1 MMATTDRLAQLIN
14 KLNKSWRKDAKK
26 AIKYLMRLLAEG
38 VKTEAAITK
47 VQQRYPNLST
57 LPELQPVLVEAA
69 AYAYGIVP
77 GVLTTAQV
85 KLMGEQL
92 AGKWDESGMTLSE
105 KLHGVG
111 VKMRGAIVSTLQEQM
126 RRNKTWTEAARAL
139 FDGYGDDGQN
149 VYNGGKDI
157 ISKQD
162 LPKYLQKVREATGND
177 PRALAEQ
184 RQAIDNIN
192 RLAKNGAP
200 NKALQAA
207 YNKLLEAVQ
216 KGNEKAIEK
225 AVEVAVNEKSRYVAE
240 RITRTEM
247 ARAWADG
254 FIAKIKDDADI
265 VAVKFKLSS
274 RHPVFDICD
283 MYAKAD
289 MYGLGAGIYPKDKLP
304 PLPVHPHCLCRYVEV
319 IEGEVAMQQQ
329 RDQVK
334 EAGDKWLNS
343 LPEARRA
350 QVLGRKG
357 LKAWE
362 DGEDWRKYMR
372 GYAGLGEVK
381 GRLHKA
387 QLYKLPD
394 IDNEGTHNKYH
405 SPKDVIREFTTKRIR
420 NSKYDMRVSEHVN
433 LKPKMFADLES
444 QLNQA
449 VRRMS
454 INSLERFPQIIISDD
469 HDLVGALGAYIAKDN
484 KLFINSLIL
493 DKKKHKAYL
502 AAEKEPLSKYR
513 IATLVHELYHWK
525 DAIEYEQKYGKI
537 TNQAEYAKAIS
548 FHHKPSVDKLVSKGY
563 NINEISRYAF
573 VMYRKRKYD
582 EVMTEYRTL
591 MLLAGGIKNADKND
605 S

>member
-1 MMATTDRLAQLIN
+1 MMAKTDRLAQLIN
-14 KLNKSWRKDAKK
+14 KLNESWRRDAKK
-26 AIKYLMRLLAEG
+26 AVKYLMRLLAKG

-47 VQQRYPNLST
+47 IQQRYPNLST
-57 LPELQPVLVEAA
+57 LPELQPALVEAA

-77 GVLTTAQV
+77 SVLTKAQV

-139 FDGYGDDGQN
+139 YDGYGDDSQN

-157 ISKQD
+157 ISRQD
-162 LPKYLQKVREATGND
+162 LPKYLQKVRLATGND
-177 PRALAEQ
+177 LQALAEQ
-184 RQAIDNIN
+184 RQAIDKIN
-192 RLAKNGAP
+192 RLGRNGAP

-207 YNKLLEAVQ
+207 YNELMEAVQ
-216 KGNEKAIEK
+216 KGNEKA
-225 AVEVAVNEKSRYVAE
+225 VEVAINEQSRYVAE

-254 FIAKIKDDADI
+254 FIAKMKKDADI

-319 IEGEVAMQQQ
+319 IEGEVDMQQQ
-329 RDQVK
+329 RDQVR

-343 LPEARRA
+343 LSESRRA

-362 DGEDWRKYMR
+362 TGEDWQGYMHGYDGLREVESRLRKI
-372 GYAGLGEVK
+372 
-381 GRLHKA
+381 

-394 IDNEGTHNKYH
+394 IGNEVTNNKYH
-405 SPKDVIREFTTKRIR
+405 SSKDIVREFTTKRIR

-454 INSLERFPQIIISDD
+454 INSLERFPQIIICDD
-469 HDLVGALGAYIAKDN
+469 NDLVGALGAYIAKDN
-484 KLFINSLIL
+484 KLFVNSLIL

-502 AAEKEPLSKYR
+502 ATVKEPLSKYR

-525 DAIEYEQKYGKI
+525 DAIEYERKYGKI
-537 TNQAEYAKAIS
+537 TNQTDYAEAIS
-548 FHHKPSVDKLVSKGY
+548 FQHKASVDKLITKGY
-563 NINEISRYAF
+563 NINEISGYASI
-573 VMYRKRKYD
+573 MYRKRKYD

-591 MLLAGGIKNADKND
+591 RLLAGGIENADKND
-605 S
+605 SQNS

>member
-1 MMATTDRLAQLIN
+1 MATTDRLAQLIN
-14 KLNKSWRKDAKK
+14 KLNKSWRIEAKE
-26 AIKYLMRLLAEG
+26 AVKYLMRLLAKG

-57 LPELQPVLVEAA
+57 LPELQSALVEAA

-77 GVLTTAQV
+77 SALTTAQV
-85 KLMGEQL
+85 ELMGEQL

-139 FDGYGDDGQN
+139 YDGYGDDGQN

-157 ISKQD
+157 ISRQD

-177 PRALAEQ
+177 LQALAEQ

-254 FIAKIKDDADI
+254 FIAKIKDDADV

-319 IEGEVAMQQQ
+319 IEGEVDMKQQ
-329 RDQVK
+329 RDQVR

-362 DGEDWRKYMR
+362 DGKDWQRYMR
-372 GYAGLGEVK
+372 GYAGLREAESRLSDIKLQLHAGKKSDEELMAENLIPPTDEFIESIAKMYCMTYTKGKKGEDRFYSDD
-381 GRLHKA
+381 GRPIYPLNDGFVGEPEKITLKA
-387 QLYKLPD
+387 GEMLVDRYGPVYGGYVSPKNVSFEERALPRTTKIEEYSVFVIKKDIKDVLSGVAAAWFGEPGGGIQYKLPLGTKQLLK
-394 IDNEGTHNKYH
+394 EG
-405 SPKDVIREFTTKRIR
+405 
-420 NSKYDMRVSEHVN
+420 
-433 LKPKMFADLES
+433 
-444 QLNQA
+444 
-449 VRRMS
+449 
-454 INSLERFPQIIISDD
+454 
-469 HDLVGALGAYIAKDN
+469 
-484 KLFINSLIL
+484 
-493 DKKKHKAYL
+493 YL
-502 AAEKEPLSKYR
+502 
-513 IATLVHELYHWK
+513 
-525 DAIEYEQKYGKI
+525 
-537 TNQAEYAKAIS
+537 
-548 FHHKPSVDKLVSKGY
+548 
-563 NINEISRYAF
+563 
-573 VMYRKRKYD
+573 
-582 EVMTEYRTL
+582 EVM
-591 MLLAGGIKNADKND
+591 KQ
-605 S
+605 

>member
-26 AIKYLMRLLAEG
+26 AVKYLMRLLAEG

-57 LPELQPVLVEAA
+57 LPELQPALVEAA

-77 GVLTTAQV
+77 SVLTTAQV

-92 AGKWDESGMTLSE
+92 ASKWDESGMTLSE

-111 VKMRGAIVSTLQEQM
+111 VKMRDAIVSTLQEQM

-139 FDGYGDDGQN
+139 YDGYGDDGQN
-149 VYNGGKDI
+149 VYNDGKDI
-157 ISKQD
+157 ISRQE
-162 LPKYLQKVREATGND
+162 LPKYLQKVRVATGND
-177 PRALAEQ
+177 LQALAEQ

-192 RLAKNGAP
+192 RLAKNGSP

-216 KGNEKAIEK
+216 KGNEKAIVK

-254 FIAKIKDDADI
+254 FIAKMKTDADI

-319 IEGEVAMQQQ
+319 IEGEVDMKQQ
-329 RDQVK
+329 RDQVR

-343 LPEARRA
+343 LPESCRA

-372 GYAGLGEVK
+372 GYAGLREAES
-381 GRLHKA
+381 RL
-387 QLYKLPD
+387 QLYKPVELSEKTITD
-394 IDNEGTHNKYH
+394 EYQ
-405 SPKDVIREFTTKRIR
+405 SPKGSIKKFQTRKVK
-420 NSKYDMRVSEHVN
+420 NAAYDIHVSENVN
-433 LKPKMFADLES
+433 LKPKMLAEVNRQINKCIDLLGVRNKEALPKIVIAS
-444 QLNQA
+444 NDDLNDA
-449 VRRMS
+449 LGSYVACENKLY
-454 INSLERFPQIIISDD
+454 INSETLHR
-469 HDLVGALGAYIAKDN
+469 
-484 KLFINSLIL
+484 
-493 DKKKHKAYL
+493 KAY
-502 AAEKEPLSKYR
+502 EKYL
-513 IATLVHELYHWK
+513 ATLKNPASRNPLMTMLHEMIHWQ
-525 DAIEYEQKYGKI
+525 DARKYVAKFGEITQQDEYMAHIIEKHRI
-537 TNQAEYAKAIS
+537 
-548 FHHKPSVDKLVSKGY
+548 FVDKLVQKRY
-563 NINEISRYAF
+563 NFAEISDYASR
-573 VMYRKRKYD
+573 MYIGGRYD
-582 EVMTEYRTL
+582 EVMTEYRVKK
-591 MLLAGGIKNADKND
+591 LLG
-605 S
+605 

>member
-1 MMATTDRLAQLIN
+1 MTTTDRLAQLIN
-14 KLNKSWRKDAKK
+14 KLNKSWRRDAKK
-26 AIKYLMRLLAEG
+26 AVAYLQRLIASGMKFE
-38 VKTEAAITK
+38 EALDN
-47 VQQRYPNLST
+47 VQRHYGKLFT
-57 LPELQPVLVEAA
+57 LPELKPALVEAA

-77 GVLTTAQV
+77 TMLTKAQV
-85 KLMGEQL
+85 ESMGEEL
-92 AGKWDESGMTLSE
+92 ADKWDESGMTLSE

-139 FDGYGDDGQN
+139 YDGYGDDGQN

-157 ISKQD
+157 ISRQD
-162 LPKYLQKVREATGND
+162 LPKYLQKVRVATGND
-177 PRALAEQ
+177 LQALAEQ

-254 FIAKIKDDADI
+254 FIAKMQKDADI

-319 IEGEVAMQQQ
+319 IEGEVDMQQQ
-329 RDQVK
+329 RDQVR

-343 LPEARRA
+343 LPESRRA

-362 DGEDWRKYMR
+362 DGEDWQGYMR
-372 GYAGLGEVK
+372 GYAGLREAES
-381 GRLHKA
+381 RL
-387 QLYKLPD
+387 QLYKPVELSEKTITD
-394 IDNEGTHNKYH
+394 EYQ
-405 SPKDVIREFTTKRIR
+405 SPKGSIKKFQTRKVK
-420 NSKYDMRVSEHVN
+420 NAAYDIHVSENVN
-433 LKPKMFADLES
+433 LKPKMLAEVNRQINKCIDLLGVRNKEALPKIVIAS
-444 QLNQA
+444 NDDLNDA
-449 VRRMS
+449 LGSYVACENKLY
-454 INSLERFPQIIISDD
+454 INSETLHR
-469 HDLVGALGAYIAKDN
+469 
-484 KLFINSLIL
+484 
-493 DKKKHKAYL
+493 KAY
-502 AAEKEPLSKYR
+502 EKYL
-513 IATLVHELYHWK
+513 ATLKNPASRNPLMTMLHEMIHWQ
-525 DAIEYEQKYGKI
+525 DARKYVAKFGEITQQDEYMAHIIEKHRI
-537 TNQAEYAKAIS
+537 
-548 FHHKPSVDKLVSKGY
+548 FVDKLVQKRY
-563 NINEISRYAF
+563 NFAEISDYASR
-573 VMYRKRKYD
+573 MYIGGRYD
-582 EVMTEYRTL
+582 EVMTEYRVKK
-591 MLLAGGIKNADKND
+591 LLG
-605 S
+605 

>member
-14 KLNKSWRKDAKK
+14 KLNKSWRRDAKK
-26 AIKYLMRLLAEG
+26 AVKYLMRLLAEG

-57 LPELQPVLVEAA
+57 LPELQPALVEAA

-77 GVLTTAQV
+77 SVLTTAQV

-139 FDGYGDDGQN
+139 FDGYGEDGQN

-157 ISKQD
+157 ISRQE

-177 PRALAEQ
+177 PQAMAEQ

-254 FIAKIKDDADI
+254 FIAKIKDDADV

-319 IEGEVAMQQQ
+319 IEGEVDMQQQ
-329 RDQVK
+329 RDQVR

-343 LPEARRA
+343 LPESRRA

-362 DGEDWRKYMR
+362 DGKDWRKYMR
-372 GYAGLGEVK
+372 GYAGLREAESRLSDIKLQLHAEKKSDEELMAENLIPPTDEFIESIAKMYGMTYTKGKKGEDRFYSDDGRPIYPLNDGFVGEPEKITLKAGEMLVDRYGPVYGGYVSPKNVSFEERALPRTTKIEEYSVFVIKKDIKDVLSGVAAAWFGEPGK
-381 GRLHKA
+381 GT
-387 QLYKLPD
+387 QYKLPLGTRQLLK
-394 IDNEGTHNKYH
+394 EG
-405 SPKDVIREFTTKRIR
+405 
-420 NSKYDMRVSEHVN
+420 
-433 LKPKMFADLES
+433 
-444 QLNQA
+444 
-449 VRRMS
+449 
-454 INSLERFPQIIISDD
+454 
-469 HDLVGALGAYIAKDN
+469 
-484 KLFINSLIL
+484 
-493 DKKKHKAYL
+493 YL
-502 AAEKEPLSKYR
+502 
-513 IATLVHELYHWK
+513 
-525 DAIEYEQKYGKI
+525 
-537 TNQAEYAKAIS
+537 
-548 FHHKPSVDKLVSKGY
+548 
-563 NINEISRYAF
+563 
-573 VMYRKRKYD
+573 
-582 EVMTEYRTL
+582 EVM
-591 MLLAGGIKNADKND
+591 KQ
-605 S
+605 

>member
-1 MMATTDRLAQLIN
+1 MMTTTDRLAQLIK

-26 AIKYLMRLLAEG
+26 AVAYLQRLIASGMKFE
-38 VKTEAAITK
+38 EALDN
-47 VQQRYPNLST
+47 VQRHYGKLFT
-57 LPELQPVLVEAA
+57 LPELRPALVEAA

-77 GVLTTAQV
+77 TMLTKAQV
-85 KLMGEQL
+85 ESMGEEL
-92 AGKWDESGMTLSE
+92 ADKWDESGMTLSE

-139 FDGYGDDGQN
+139 YDGYGDDGQN

-157 ISKQD
+157 ISRQE

-177 PRALAEQ
+177 LQALAEQ
-184 RQAIDNIN
+184 RQAIDKIN

-207 YNKLLEAVQ
+207 YNELLEAVQ

-254 FIAKIKDDADI
+254 FIAKMKTDADI

-319 IEGEVAMQQQ
+319 IEGEVDMQQQ
-329 RDQVK
+329 RDQVR

-343 LPEARRA
+343 LPESRRA

-372 GYAGLGEVK
+372 GYAGLRETESRVFELILQFHADEKLQANKDNGIIKEKLRLGEISKTINANKQNRHIK
-381 GRLHKA
+381 GSRDYIDGRSYLDGDLAEAQRLVDELSTTGEAVFDRNGNWKNKERVVSDNFIGTHV
-387 QLYKLPD
+387 
-394 IDNEGTHNKYH
+394 DNENGKETRTKAA
-405 SPKDVIREFTTKRIR
+405 VIVY
-420 NSKYDMRVSEHVN
+420 SKTGSHIY
-433 LKPKMFADLES
+433 P
-444 QLNQA
+444 
-449 VRRMS
+449 
-454 INSLERFPQIIISDD
+454 
-469 HDLVGALGAYIAKDN
+469 
-484 KLFINSLIL
+484 
-493 DKKKHKAYL
+493 
-502 AAEKEPLSKYR
+502 
-513 IATLVHELYHWK
+513 
-525 DAIEYEQKYGKI
+525 
-537 TNQAEYAKAIS
+537 
-548 FHHKPSVDKLVSKGY
+548 
-563 NINEISRYAF
+563 
-573 VMYRKRKYD
+573 RKV
-582 EVMTEYRTL
+582 E
-591 MLLAGGIKNADKND
+591 
-605 S
+605 

>member
-1 MMATTDRLAQLIN
+1 MLLVIMAVAMMTTTDRLAQLIN

-26 AIKYLMRLLAEG
+26 AIAYLQRLLSSGMKFE
-38 VKTEAAITK
+38 EALDN
-47 VQQRYPNLST
+47 VQRHYGKLFT
-57 LPELQPVLVEAA
+57 LPGLRPALVEAA
-69 AYAYGIVP
+69 ACAYGIVP
-77 GVLTTAQV
+77 SVLTTAQV

-139 FDGYGDDGQN
+139 YDGYGEDGQN

-157 ISKQD
+157 ISRQE
-162 LPKYLQKVREATGND
+162 LPKYLQKVRMATGND
-177 PRALAEQ
+177 LQALAEQ
-184 RQAIDNIN
+184 RQAIDKIN
-192 RLAKNGAP
+192 RLARNGAP

-207 YNKLLEAVQ
+207 YNELMEAVQ

-254 FIAKIKDDADI
+254 FIAKMQKDADI

-319 IEGEVAMQQQ
+319 IEGEVDMQQQ
-329 RDQVK
+329 RDQVR

-343 LPEARRA
+343 LPESRRA
-350 QVLGRKG
+350 QVLGRDG
-357 LKAWE
+357 LKAWK

-372 GYAGLGEVK
+372 GYAGLREAES
-381 GRLHKA
+381 RL
-387 QLYKLPD
+387 
-394 IDNEGTHNKYH
+394 
-405 SPKDVIREFTTKRIR
+405 S
-420 NSKYDMRVSEHVN
+420 
-433 LKPKMFADLES
+433 DLS
-444 QLNQA
+444 A
-449 VRRMS
+449 GA
-454 INSLERFPQIIISDD
+454 IS
-469 HDLVGALGAYIAKDN
+469 GALN
-484 KLFINSLIL
+484 
-493 DKKKHKAYL
+493 
-502 AAEKEPLSKYR
+502 
-513 IATLVHELYHWK
+513 
-525 DAIEYEQKYGKI
+525 
-537 TNQAEYAKAIS
+537 
-548 FHHKPSVDKLVSKGY
+548 
-563 NINEISRYAF
+563 
-573 VMYRKRKYD
+573 
-582 EVMTEYRTL
+582 
-591 MLLAGGIKNADKND
+591 DKND
-605 S
+605 PDYTRRYEHAEKYYEARRKNGIHAFVNKIHKNTGYPKKRLESIFKHVFINEYDLADGHHRFYPNFEMSQSFQRLLEGKNIQEHDVLMLKHEHLEFAIMKKIGYNYDEAHDLTNTKYNYSLAERYWREKNVDA

>member
-26 AIKYLMRLLAEG
+26 AVKYLMRLLAEG
-38 VKTEAAITK
+38 VKTEAAIAK
-47 VQQRYPNLST
+47 VMQRYPNLST
-57 LPELQPVLVEAA
+57 LPELQPALVEAA

-111 VKMRGAIVSTLQEQM
+111 VKMRDAIVSTLQEQM

-139 FDGYGDDGQN
+139 FDGYGEDGQN
-149 VYNGGKDI
+149 VHNGGKDI
-157 ISKQD
+157 ISRQE

-177 PRALAEQ
+177 LQALAEQ

-207 YNKLLEAVQ
+207 YNELLEAVQ

-254 FIAKIKDDADI
+254 FIAKIKDDADV

-319 IEGEVAMQQQ
+319 IEGEVDMQQQ
-329 RDQVK
+329 HDQVR

-343 LPEARRA
+343 LPESRRV

-357 LKAWE
+357 LQAWE
-362 DGEDWRKYMR
+362 DGEDWQRYMR
-372 GYAGLGEVK
+372 GYVGLREAES
-381 GRLHKA
+381 RL
-387 QLYKLPD
+387 QMYKPVELSEKTLTD
-394 IDNEGTHNKYH
+394 EYQ
-405 SPKDVIREFTTKRIR
+405 SPKGSIKKFQTKKVE
-420 NSKYDMRVSEHVN
+420 NATYDIHVSENVN
-433 LKPKMFADLES
+433 LKPKMLAEANRQINKCIDLLGVRNKEELPKIVIAS
-444 QLNQA
+444 NDDLNDA
-449 VRRMS
+449 LGSYVACENKLY
-454 INSLERFPQIIISDD
+454 INSETLHR
-469 HDLVGALGAYIAKDN
+469 
-484 KLFINSLIL
+484 
-493 DKKKHKAYL
+493 KAY
-502 AAEKEPLSKYR
+502 EKYL
-513 IATLVHELYHWK
+513 ATLKNPASRNPLMTMLHEMIHWQ
-525 DAIEYEQKYGKI
+525 DARKYVAEFGEI
-537 TNQAEYAKAIS
+537 TNQKEYLEYIRIK
-548 FHHKPSVDKLVSKGY
+548 HKRNVDILLRKGY
-563 NINEISRYAF
+563 NISDISDYADSKNLSH
-573 VMYRKRKYD
+573 RYD
-582 EVMTEYRTL
+582 EVITEYRVK
-591 MLLAGGIKNADKND
+591 LLLEGFP
-605 S
+605 

>member
-26 AIKYLMRLLAEG
+26 AVKYLMRLLAEG
-38 VKTEAAITK
+38 VKTEAAIAK

-57 LPELQPVLVEAA
+57 LPELQPALVEAA

-77 GVLTTAQV
+77 SALTTAQI

-139 FDGYGDDGQN
+139 YDGYGDDGQN

-157 ISKQD
+157 ISRQD

-177 PRALAEQ
+177 LQALAEQ

-207 YNKLLEAVQ
+207 YNELLEAVQ

-254 FIAKIKDDADI
+254 FIAKMKTDADI

-274 RHPVFDICD
+274 RHSVFDICD

-319 IEGEVAMQQQ
+319 IEGEVDMQQQ
-329 RDQVK
+329 RDQVR

-343 LPEARRA
+343 LPESRRV

-362 DGEDWRKYMR
+362 DGKDWRKYMR
-372 GYAGLGEVK
+372 GYAGLREAEN
-381 GRLHKA
+381 RLQMYKPVELSEKA
-387 QLYKLPD
+387 KADKYQSPQGTIKEFQTRKVENATYD
-394 IDNEGTHNKYH
+394 IH
-405 SPKDVIREFTTKRIR
+405 
-420 NSKYDMRVSEHVN
+420 VSENVN
-433 LKPKMFADLES
+433 LKPKMLAEVNRQINKCIDLLGVRNKEALPKIVIAS
-444 QLNQA
+444 NDDLNDA
-449 VRRMS
+449 LGSYVACENKLY
-454 INSLERFPQIIISDD
+454 INSETLHR
-469 HDLVGALGAYIAKDN
+469 
-484 KLFINSLIL
+484 
-493 DKKKHKAYL
+493 KAY
-502 AAEKEPLSKYR
+502 EKYL
-513 IATLVHELYHWK
+513 ATLKNPASRNPLMTMLHEMIHWQ
-525 DAIEYEQKYGKI
+525 DARKYVAEFGEI
-537 TNQAEYAKAIS
+537 TNQREYLEYIRTK
-548 FHHKPSVDKLVSKGY
+548 HKRNVDILLRKGY
-563 NINEISRYAF
+563 NINEISDYAD
-573 VMYRKRKYD
+573 VSNMSRHYD
-582 EVMTEYRTL
+582 EVITEYRVK
-591 MLLAGGIKNADKND
+591 LLLEGF

>member
-1 MMATTDRLAQLIN
+1 MMTTTDRLAQLIN

-26 AIKYLMRLLAEG
+26 AVAYLQRLIASGMKFE
-38 VKTEAAITK
+38 EALDN
-47 VQQRYPNLST
+47 VQRHYGKLFT
-57 LPELQPVLVEAA
+57 LPELKPALVEAA

-77 GVLTTAQV
+77 TMLTKAQV
-85 KLMGEQL
+85 ESMGEEL
-92 AGKWDESGMTLSE
+92 ADKWDESGMTLSE

-139 FDGYGDDGQN
+139 YDGYGDDGRN

-157 ISKQD
+157 ISRQD

-177 PRALAEQ
+177 LQALAEQ

-207 YNKLLEAVQ
+207 YNELLEAVQ

-254 FIAKIKDDADI
+254 FIAKMQKDADI

-319 IEGEVAMQQQ
+319 IEGEVDMQQQ
-329 RDQVK
+329 RDQVR

-343 LPEARRA
+343 LPESRRA

-362 DGEDWRKYMR
+362 DGKDWQRYMR
-372 GYAGLGEVK
+372 GYAGLREMKSRLRGVNLQPHAGKKSNEELMAENLVPPTDEFIESIAKKYGMKYTKGKKGEDRFYSDDDVPIYPPNDGFVGEPKIITLKAGEMLVDRYGPVYGGYVSPKNVSFEERALPRTTSKTLYNVFVIKKDIADVQSGLAAAWFGEV
-381 GRLHKA
+381 GGGI
-387 QLYKLPD
+387 QYKLPMNTKQLLEDGYMELVEND
-394 IDNEGTHNKYH
+394 I
-405 SPKDVIREFTTKRIR
+405 
-420 NSKYDMRVSEHVN
+420 
-433 LKPKMFADLES
+433 
-444 QLNQA
+444 
-449 VRRMS
+449 
-454 INSLERFPQIIISDD
+454 
-469 HDLVGALGAYIAKDN
+469 
-484 KLFINSLIL
+484 
-493 DKKKHKAYL
+493 
-502 AAEKEPLSKYR
+502 
-513 IATLVHELYHWK
+513 
-525 DAIEYEQKYGKI
+525 
-537 TNQAEYAKAIS
+537 
-548 FHHKPSVDKLVSKGY
+548 
-563 NINEISRYAF
+563 
-573 VMYRKRKYD
+573 
-582 EVMTEYRTL
+582 
-591 MLLAGGIKNADKND
+591 
-605 S
+605 

>member
-14 KLNKSWRKDAKK
+14 KLNKSWRRDAKK
-26 AIKYLMRLLAEG
+26 AVAYLQRLLASGMKFE
-38 VKTEAAITK
+38 EALDN
-47 VQQRYPNLST
+47 VQRHYGKLFT
-57 LPELQPVLVEAA
+57 LPELRPALVEAA

-77 GVLTTAQV
+77 TMLTKAQV
-85 KLMGEQL
+85 ESMGEEL
-92 AGKWDESGMTLSE
+92 ADKWDESGMTLSE

-139 FDGYGDDGQN
+139 YDGYGDDGQN

-157 ISKQD
+157 ISRQD

-177 PRALAEQ
+177 LQALAEQ

-207 YNKLLEAVQ
+207 YNELLEAVQ

-254 FIAKIKDDADI
+254 FIAKMKKDADI

-319 IEGEVAMQQQ
+319 IEGEVDMKQQ
-329 RDQVK
+329 RDQVRK
-334 EAGDKWLNS
+334 AGDEWLNS
-343 LPEARRA
+343 LPESCRA

-372 GYAGLGEVK
+372 GYAGLRETESRLSGIKNQLHAGKKSNEELMAENLVPPTDEFIESIAKMYGMTYTKGKEGEDRFYSDDDEPIYPLNDGFIGEPKKITLKAGSIVLDRYGGEK
-381 GRLHKA
+381 GTFVATYGTALEMRALPRGSRKNTEYHIYIVTEDLEGVFAGKTA
-387 QLYKLPD
+387 PWFNQKGGGMQFKLPD
-394 IDNEGTHNKYH
+394 KI
-405 SPKDVIREFTTKRIR
+405 
-420 NSKYDMRVSEHVN
+420 VN
-433 LKPKMFADLES
+433 LKSHLQEV
-444 QLNQA
+444 L
-449 VRRMS
+449 
-454 INSLERFPQIIISDD
+454 IND
-469 HDLVGALGAYIAKDN
+469 V
-484 KLFINSLIL
+484 
-493 DKKKHKAYL
+493 
-502 AAEKEPLSKYR
+502 
-513 IATLVHELYHWK
+513 
-525 DAIEYEQKYGKI
+525 
-537 TNQAEYAKAIS
+537 
-548 FHHKPSVDKLVSKGY
+548 
-563 NINEISRYAF
+563 
-573 VMYRKRKYD
+573 
-582 EVMTEYRTL
+582 
-591 MLLAGGIKNADKND
+591 
-605 S
+605 

>member
-1 MMATTDRLAQLIN
+1 MTTTDRLAQLIK

-26 AIKYLMRLLAEG
+26 AVAYLQRLIASGMKFE
-38 VKTEAAITK
+38 EALDN
-47 VQQRYPNLST
+47 VQRHYGKLFT
-57 LPELQPVLVEAA
+57 LPELKPALVEAA

-77 GVLTTAQV
+77 TMLTKAQV
-85 KLMGEQL
+85 ESMGEEL
-92 AGKWDESGMTLSE
+92 ADKWDESGMTLSE

-139 FDGYGDDGQN
+139 YDGYGEDGRN

-157 ISKQD
+157 ISRQE

-177 PRALAEQ
+177 LQALAEQ

-254 FIAKIKDDADI
+254 FIAKMKTDADI

-319 IEGEVAMQQQ
+319 IEGEVDMQQQ
-329 RDQVK
+329 RDQVR

-343 LPEARRA
+343 LPESRRA

-372 GYAGLGEVK
+372 GYAGLRETESRLSGIKLQLHAGKKSDEELMAENLVPPTDEFIESIAKKYGMTYTKGKKGE
-381 GRLHKA
+381 
-387 QLYKLPD
+387 D
-394 IDNEGTHNKYH
+394 
-405 SPKDVIREFTTKRIR
+405 
-420 NSKYDMRVSEHVN
+420 
-433 LKPKMFADLES
+433 
-444 QLNQA
+444 
-449 VRRMS
+449 
-454 INSLERFPQIIISDD
+454 RFYSDD
-469 HDLVGALGAYIAKDN
+469 GKPIYPPNNGAIGKE
-484 KLFINSLIL
+484 
-493 DKKKHKAYL
+493 
-502 AAEKEPLSKYR
+502 EKTVLP
-513 IATLVHELYHWK
+513 
-525 DAIEYEQKYGKI
+525 
-537 TNQAEYAKAIS
+537 
-548 FHHKPSVDKLVSKGY
+548 KGTV
-563 NINEISRYAF
+563 ISRYGGNAGKYASPEGTAMEARALSKQTREQNDLHTF
-573 VMYRKRKYD
+573 VLEKDVECLQSEVAPWFGQEGRGVQYRLQSTIESMLKRGELSEK
-582 EVMTEYRTL
+582 
-591 MLLAGGIKNADKND
+591 
-605 S
+605 

>member
-26 AIKYLMRLLAEG
+26 AVKYLMRLLAEG
-38 VKTEAAITK
+38 VKTEAAIAK

-57 LPELQPVLVEAA
+57 LPELQPALVEAA

-77 GVLTTAQV
+77 STLTTAQI

-139 FDGYGDDGQN
+139 YDGYGDDGQN

-157 ISKQD
+157 ISRQD

-177 PRALAEQ
+177 LQALAEQ

-254 FIAKIKDDADI
+254 FIAKMKTDADI

-319 IEGEVAMQQQ
+319 IEGEVDMQQQ
-329 RDQVK
+329 RDQVR

-343 LPEARRA
+343 LPESRRA

-372 GYAGLGEVK
+372 GYAGLREVK
-381 GRLHKA
+381 GRLSGIKL
-387 QLYKLPD
+387 QLHAGKKSDEELMAENLVPPTD
-394 IDNEGTHNKYH
+394 EFIESIAKKYGM
-405 SPKDVIREFTTKRIR
+405 TYTKG
-420 NSKYDMRVSEHVN
+420 KKGED
-433 LKPKMFADLES
+433 
-444 QLNQA
+444 
-449 VRRMS
+449 
-454 INSLERFPQIIISDD
+454 RFYSDD
-469 HDLVGALGAYIAKDN
+469 GKPIYPPNNGAIGKE
-484 KLFINSLIL
+484 
-493 DKKKHKAYL
+493 
-502 AAEKEPLSKYR
+502 EKTVLP
-513 IATLVHELYHWK
+513 
-525 DAIEYEQKYGKI
+525 
-537 TNQAEYAKAIS
+537 
-548 FHHKPSVDKLVSKGY
+548 KGTV
-563 NINEISRYAF
+563 ISRYGGNAGKYASPEGTAMEARALSKQTREQNDLHTF
-573 VMYRKRKYD
+573 VLEKDVECLQSEVAPWFGQEGRGVQYRLQSTIESMLKRGELSEK
-582 EVMTEYRTL
+582 
-591 MLLAGGIKNADKND
+591 
-605 S
+605 

>member
-14 KLNKSWRKDAKK
+14 KLNKSWRIEAKE
-26 AIKYLMRLLAEG
+26 AVKYLMRLLAKG

-57 LPELQPVLVEAA
+57 LPELQPALVEAA

-77 GVLTTAQV
+77 SALTTAQV

-139 FDGYGDDGQN
+139 YDGYGDDGQN

-157 ISKQD
+157 ISRQD

-177 PRALAEQ
+177 LQALAEQ

-319 IEGEVAMQQQ
+319 IEGEVDMQQQ
-329 RDQVK
+329 RDQVR

-343 LPEARRA
+343 LPESRRA

-372 GYAGLGEVK
+372 GYAGLREAES
-381 GRLHKA
+381 RLQMYKPVELSEKA
-387 QLYKLPD
+387 KADKYQSPQGTIKEFQTRKVENATYD
-394 IDNEGTHNKYH
+394 IH
-405 SPKDVIREFTTKRIR
+405 
-420 NSKYDMRVSEHVN
+420 VSENVN
-433 LKPKMFADLES
+433 LKPKMLAEVNRQINKCIDLLGVRNKEELPKIVIAS
-444 QLNQA
+444 NDDLNDA
-449 VRRMS
+449 LGSYVACENKLY
-454 INSLERFPQIIISDD
+454 INSETLHR
-469 HDLVGALGAYIAKDN
+469 
-484 KLFINSLIL
+484 
-493 DKKKHKAYL
+493 KAYEKYL
-502 AAEKEPLSKYR
+502 AMLKNPASRNPLMTMLHEMIHWQDARKYVAEFGE
-513 IATLVHELYHWK
+513 
-525 DAIEYEQKYGKI
+525 I
-537 TNQAEYAKAIS
+537 TNQKEYLEYIRIK
-548 FHHKPSVDKLVSKGY
+548 HKRNVDILLRKGY
-563 NINEISRYAF
+563 NISDISDYADSKNLS
-573 VMYRKRKYD
+573 RRYD
-582 EVMTEYRTL
+582 EVITEYRVK
-591 MLLAGGIKNADKND
+591 LLLEGFP
-605 S
+605 

>member
-1 MMATTDRLAQLIN
+1 MATTDSLAQLIN

-26 AIKYLMRLLAEG
+26 AVAYLQRLLASGMKFE
-38 VKTEAAITK
+38 EALDN
-47 VQQRYPNLST
+47 VQRHYGKLFT
-57 LPELQPVLVEAA
+57 LPELRPALVEAA

-77 GVLTTAQV
+77 TMLTKAQV
-85 KLMGEQL
+85 ESMGEEL
-92 AGKWDESGMTLSE
+92 ADKWDESGMTLSE

-111 VKMRGAIVSTLQEQM
+111 VKMRDAIVSTLQEQM

-139 FDGYGDDGQN
+139 FDGYGEDSQN

-157 ISKQD
+157 ISKQE

-177 PRALAEQ
+177 PQALAEQ

-254 FIAKIKDDADI
+254 FIAKIKDDDDV

-319 IEGEVAMQQQ
+319 IEGEVDMKQQ
-329 RDQVK
+329 RDQVR

-357 LKAWE
+357 LKEWE
-362 DGEDWRKYMR
+362 DGKDWQRYMR
-372 GYAGLGEVK
+372 GYAELGKNKSRLQSMPNEGIIRATEVMGGHGSLPRDSKPNAIVDHVFDNGVVRARAFYDDK
-381 GRLHKA
+381 GRK
-387 QLYKLPD
+387 YKE
-394 IDNEGTHNKYH
+394 IH
-405 SPKDVIREFTTKRIR
+405 TT
-420 NSKYDMRVSEHVN
+420 NHG
-433 LKPKMFADLES
+433 KPKAHPFGEHGEHGHIYQWNSDGSLKSKIPYELS
-444 QLNQA
+444 DKERKENQ
-449 VRRMS
+449 
-454 INSLERFPQIIISDD
+454 E
-469 HDLVGALGAYIAKDN
+469 
-484 KLFINSLIL
+484 IL
-493 DKKKHKAYL
+493 
-502 AAEKEPLSKYR
+502 
-513 IATLVHELYHWK
+513 
-525 DAIEYEQKYGKI
+525 
-537 TNQAEYAKAIS
+537 
-548 FHHKPSVDKLVSKGY
+548 
-563 NINEISRYAF
+563 
-573 VMYRKRKYD
+573 
-582 EVMTEYRTL
+582 
-591 MLLAGGIKNADKND
+591 
-605 S
+605 

>member
-38 VKTEAAITK
+38 VKTEAAIAK

-57 LPELQPVLVEAA
+57 LPELQPALVEAA

-77 GVLTTAQV
+77 SVLTTAQV

-111 VKMRGAIVSTLQEQM
+111 VKMRDAIVSTLQEQM

-139 FDGYGDDGQN
+139 YDGYGDDGQN

-157 ISKQD
+157 ISRQD

-177 PRALAEQ
+177 SQVLAEQ

-254 FIAKIKDDADI
+254 FIAKMKTDADI

-319 IEGEVAMQQQ
+319 IEGEVDMQQQ
-329 RDQVK
+329 RDQVR

-343 LPEARRA
+343 LPESRRA

-372 GYAGLGEVK
+372 GYAGLRDAESRLRGVDTRNMANG
-381 GRLHKA
+381 GRKSKFI
-387 QLYKLPD
+387 KLT
-394 IDNEGTHNKYH
+394 ETE
-405 SPKDVIREFTTKRIR
+405 KDF
-420 NSKYDMRVSEHVN
+420 
-433 LKPKMFADLES
+433 
-444 QLNQA
+444 
-449 VRRMS
+449 
-454 INSLERFPQIIISDD
+454 II
-469 HDLVGALGAYIAKDN
+469 
-484 KLFINSLIL
+484 
-493 DKKKHKAYL
+493 
-502 AAEKEPLSKYR
+502 KE
-513 IATLVHELYHWK
+513 
-525 DAIEYEQKYGKI
+525 
-537 TNQAEYAKAIS
+537 AKAIGIDAKYIR
-548 FHHKPSVDKLVSKGY
+548 FRDYQATGY
-563 NINEISRYAF
+563 NERHNLIYVSSQVFPASDDSPIARDRMSVRAVLAHEYYGHVKNRNTIIPNKHWIDEFRAS
-573 VMYRKRKYD
+573 YRAAQNCVGLSDEDRADLVRDAYD
-582 EVMTEYRTL
+582 RAKE
-591 MLLAGGIKNADKND
+591 AGVTVKLTKFARRALYGF
-605 S
+605 

>member
-26 AIKYLMRLLAEG
+26 AVAYLQRLIASGMKFE
-38 VKTEAAITK
+38 EALDN
-47 VQQRYPNLST
+47 VQRHYGKLFT
-57 LPELQPVLVEAA
+57 LPELKPALVEAA

-77 GVLTTAQV
+77 TMLTKAQV
-85 KLMGEQL
+85 ESMGEEL
-92 AGKWDESGMTLSE
+92 ADKWDESGMTLSE

-139 FDGYGDDGQN
+139 YDGYGDDGQN

-157 ISKQD
+157 ISRQD

-177 PRALAEQ
+177 PQALAEQ

-319 IEGEVAMQQQ
+319 IEGEVDMQQQ
-329 RDQVK
+329 RDQVR

-343 LPEARRA
+343 LPESRRT

-372 GYAGLGEVK
+372 GYAGLREAESRLSGIKHQLHAGKKSNEELMAENLVPPTDEFIESIAKKYGMTYTKGKKGE
-381 GRLHKA
+381 
-387 QLYKLPD
+387 D
-394 IDNEGTHNKYH
+394 
-405 SPKDVIREFTTKRIR
+405 
-420 NSKYDMRVSEHVN
+420 
-433 LKPKMFADLES
+433 
-444 QLNQA
+444 
-449 VRRMS
+449 
-454 INSLERFPQIIISDD
+454 RFYSDD
-469 HDLVGALGAYIAKDN
+469 GKPIYPPNNGAIGKE
-484 KLFINSLIL
+484 
-493 DKKKHKAYL
+493 
-502 AAEKEPLSKYR
+502 EKTVLP
-513 IATLVHELYHWK
+513 
-525 DAIEYEQKYGKI
+525 
-537 TNQAEYAKAIS
+537 
-548 FHHKPSVDKLVSKGY
+548 KGTV
-563 NINEISRYAF
+563 ISRYGSNRGVF
-573 VMYRKRKYD
+573 VSPAKTSLEERA
-582 EVMTEYRTL
+582 L
-591 MLLAGGIKNADKND
+591 PKNTREKNELHTFVLKND
-605 S
+605 VTCYKSIVAPWFAQKGRGVQLRLVNSLQELLDRGDLDEC

>member
-26 AIKYLMRLLAEG
+26 AVAYLQRLIASGMKFE
-38 VKTEAAITK
+38 EALDN
-47 VQQRYPNLST
+47 VQRHYGKLFT
-57 LPELQPVLVEAA
+57 LPELKPALVEAA

-77 GVLTTAQV
+77 TMLTKAQV
-85 KLMGEQL
+85 ESMGEEL
-92 AGKWDESGMTLSE
+92 ADKWDESGMTLSE

-139 FDGYGDDGQN
+139 YDGYGDDGQN

-177 PRALAEQ
+177 LQALAEQ

-254 FIAKIKDDADI
+254 FIAKMQKDADI

-319 IEGEVAMQQQ
+319 IEGEVDMQQQ
-329 RDQVK
+329 RDQVR

-343 LPEARRA
+343 LPESRRA

-372 GYAGLGEVK
+372 GYAGLREVK
-381 GRLHKA
+381 GRLRGIKI
-387 QLYKLPD
+387 QLHAGKKS
-394 IDNEGTHNKYH
+394 NEELMAENLVPPT
-405 SPKDVIREFTTKRIR
+405 DEFI
-420 NSKYDMRVSEHVN
+420 
-433 LKPKMFADLES
+433 ES
-444 QLNQA
+444 
-449 VRRMS
+449 
-454 INSLERFPQIIISDD
+454 
-469 HDLVGALGAYIAKDN
+469 IAK
-484 KLFINSLIL
+484 KAGVPYTKG
-493 DKKKHKAYL
+493 KKGEDRFYDDDGNPIYPPNNGAVGKE
-502 AAEKEPLSKYR
+502 EKT
-513 IATLVHELYHWK
+513 TL
-525 DAIEYEQKYGKI
+525 
-537 TNQAEYAKAIS
+537 
-548 FHHKPSVDKLVSKGY
+548 PKGM
-563 NINEISRYAF
+563 IISRYGKNYGRYVSPDGTTIEERALAKDARIQNELHRF
-573 VMYRKRKYD
+573 ELAKDVECIKG
-582 EVMTEYRTL
+582 VIAPWFGQ
-591 MLLAGGIKNADKND
+591 AGGGIQCKFSKTIDQLIKEGVLIEI
-605 S
+605 

>member
-1 MMATTDRLAQLIN
+1 MATTDRLAQLIN
-14 KLNKSWRKDAKK
+14 KLNKSWRIEAKK
-26 AIKYLMRLLAEG
+26 AVKYLMRLLAKG

-57 LPELQPVLVEAA
+57 LPELQPALVEAA

-77 GVLTTAQV
+77 SMLTTAQV

-139 FDGYGDDGQN
+139 YDGYGEDGQN

-157 ISKQD
+157 ISRQD
-162 LPKYLQKVREATGND
+162 LPKYLQKVRLATGND
-177 PRALAEQ
+177 LQALAEQ

-254 FIAKIKDDADI
+254 FIAKMKTDADI

-319 IEGEVAMQQQ
+319 IEGEVDMQQQ
-329 RDQVK
+329 RDQVR

-343 LPEARRA
+343 LPESRRA

-357 LKAWE
+357 LKAWNA
-362 DGEDWRKYMR
+362 GEDWQGYMR
-372 GYAGLGEVK
+372 GYAGLREMKSRLSGIQLQLHAGKKSNEELMAENLVPPTDEFIESIAKKYGMTYTKGKKGE
-381 GRLHKA
+381 
-387 QLYKLPD
+387 D
-394 IDNEGTHNKYH
+394 
-405 SPKDVIREFTTKRIR
+405 
-420 NSKYDMRVSEHVN
+420 
-433 LKPKMFADLES
+433 
-444 QLNQA
+444 
-449 VRRMS
+449 
-454 INSLERFPQIIISDD
+454 RFYSDD
-469 HDLVGALGAYIAKDN
+469 GKPIYPPNNGAIGKE
-484 KLFINSLIL
+484 
-493 DKKKHKAYL
+493 
-502 AAEKEPLSKYR
+502 EKTVLP
-513 IATLVHELYHWK
+513 
-525 DAIEYEQKYGKI
+525 
-537 TNQAEYAKAIS
+537 
-548 FHHKPSVDKLVSKGY
+548 KGTV
-563 NINEISRYAF
+563 ISRYGGNAGKYASPEGTPMEARALSKQTREQNDLHTF
-573 VMYRKRKYD
+573 VLEKDVECLQSEVAPWFGQEGRGVQYRLQSTIESMLKRGELSEK
-582 EVMTEYRTL
+582 
-591 MLLAGGIKNADKND
+591 
-605 S
+605 

>member
-26 AIKYLMRLLAEG
+26 AVAYLQRLIASGMKFE
-38 VKTEAAITK
+38 EALDNVQRHYGK
-47 VQQRYPNLST
+47 VFT
-57 LPELQPVLVEAA
+57 LPELKPALVEVA

-77 GVLTTAQV
+77 TMLTKAQV
-85 KLMGEQL
+85 ESMGEEL
-92 AGKWDESGMTLSE
+92 ADKWDESGMTLSE

-139 FDGYGDDGQN
+139 YDGYGDDGQN
-149 VYNGGKDI
+149 VYNGCKDI
-157 ISKQD
+157 ISRQD

-177 PRALAEQ
+177 LQALAEQ

-254 FIAKIKDDADI
+254 FIAKMQKDADI

-319 IEGEVAMQQQ
+319 IEGEVDMQQQ
-329 RDQVK
+329 RDQVR

-343 LPEARRA
+343 LPESRRA

-362 DGEDWRKYMR
+362 DGEDWQGYMR
-372 GYAGLGEVK
+372 GYAGMREAES
-381 GRLHKA
+381 RL
-387 QLYKLPD
+387 QLYKPVELSEKTITD
-394 IDNEGTHNKYH
+394 EYQ
-405 SPKDVIREFTTKRIR
+405 SPKGSIKKFQTRKVK
-420 NSKYDMRVSEHVN
+420 NAAYDIHVSENVN
-433 LKPKMFADLES
+433 LKPKMLAEVNRQINKCIDLLGVRNKEALPKIVIAS
-444 QLNQA
+444 NDDLNDA
-449 VRRMS
+449 LGSYVACENKLY
-454 INSLERFPQIIISDD
+454 INSETLHR
-469 HDLVGALGAYIAKDN
+469 
-484 KLFINSLIL
+484 
-493 DKKKHKAYL
+493 KAY
-502 AAEKEPLSKYR
+502 EKYL
-513 IATLVHELYHWK
+513 ATLKNPASRNPLMTMLHEMIHWQ
-525 DAIEYEQKYGKI
+525 DARKYVAKFGEITQQDEYMAHIIEKHRI
-537 TNQAEYAKAIS
+537 
-548 FHHKPSVDKLVSKGY
+548 FVDKLVQKRY
-563 NINEISRYAF
+563 NFAEISDYASR
-573 VMYRKRKYD
+573 MYIGGRYD
-582 EVMTEYRTL
+582 EVMTEYRVKK
-591 MLLAGGIKNADKND
+591 LLG
-605 S
+605 

>member
-1 MMATTDRLAQLIN
+1 MATTDRLAQLIN

-26 AIKYLMRLLAEG
+26 AVAYLQRLIASGMKFE
-38 VKTEAAITK
+38 EALDN
-47 VQQRYPNLST
+47 VQRHYGKLFT
-57 LPELQPVLVEAA
+57 LPELKPALVEAA

-77 GVLTTAQV
+77 SALTTAQV

-157 ISKQD
+157 ISRQD
-162 LPKYLQKVREATGND
+162 LPKYLQKVRETTGND
-177 PRALAEQ
+177 LQALAEQ

-192 RLAKNGAP
+192 RLAQNGAP

-207 YNKLLEAVQ
+207 YNELLEAVQ

-254 FIAKIKDDADI
+254 FIAKMKTDADI

-319 IEGEVAMQQQ
+319 IEGEVDMQQQ
-329 RDQVK
+329 RDQVQ
-334 EAGDKWLNS
+334 EAGNKWLNS
-343 LPEARRA
+343 LPESRRA

-357 LKAWE
+357 LKEWE
-362 DGEDWRKYMR
+362 DGKDWRKYMR
-372 GYAGLGEVK
+372 GYAGLREAESRLSGIKLQLHAGKKSDEELMAENLLPPTDEFIESIAKMYGMTYTKGKKGEDRFYSDEGKPIYPPNDGAVGTPKTIILKAGSIIVDRYGRDTGQYLSPMGTPYEQRSLPRGSKNCEYHVYQVVK
-381 GRLHKA
+381 DIENVQAAEISAWFG
-387 QLYKLPD
+387 QPGGGIQYKLP
-394 IDNEGTHNKYH
+394 
-405 SPKDVIREFTTKRIR
+405 KRIIELGG
-420 NSKYDMRVSEHVN
+420 Y
-433 LKPKMFADLES
+433 LK
-444 QLNQA
+444 
-449 VRRMS
+449 
-454 INSLERFPQIIISDD
+454 
-469 HDLVGALGAYIAKDN
+469 
-484 KLFINSLIL
+484 
-493 DKKKHKAYL
+493 
-502 AAEKEPLSKYR
+502 
-513 IATLVHELYHWK
+513 
-525 DAIEYEQKYGKI
+525 
-537 TNQAEYAKAIS
+537 
-548 FHHKPSVDKLVSKGY
+548 
-563 NINEISRYAF
+563 
-573 VMYRKRKYD
+573 
-582 EVMTEYRTL
+582 EV
-591 MLLAGGIKNADKND
+591 KQ
-605 S
+605 

>member
-1 MMATTDRLAQLIN
+1 MLLVLMAVAMMATTDRLAQLIN
-14 KLNKSWRKDAKK
+14 KLNKSWRRDAKK
-26 AIKYLMRLLAEG
+26 AVAYLQRLIASGMKFE
-38 VKTEAAITK
+38 EALDN
-47 VQQRYPNLST
+47 VQRHYGKLFT
-57 LPELQPVLVEAA
+57 LPELKPALVEAA

-77 GVLTTAQV
+77 TMLTKAQV
-85 KLMGEQL
+85 ESMGEEL
-92 AGKWDESGMTLSE
+92 ADKWDESGMTLSE

-139 FDGYGDDGQN
+139 YDGYGDDGQN

-157 ISKQD
+157 ISRQE

-177 PRALAEQ
+177 LQALAEQ

-254 FIAKIKDDADI
+254 FIAKMKTDADI

-319 IEGEVAMQQQ
+319 IEGEVDMQQQ
-329 RDQVK
+329 RDQVR

-343 LPEARRA
+343 LPESRRA
-350 QVLGRKG
+350 QVLGRDG
-357 LKAWE
+357 LKAWK

-372 GYAGLGEVK
+372 GYAGMREVK
-381 GRLHKA
+381 GRL
-387 QLYKLPD
+387 
-394 IDNEGTHNKYH
+394 
-405 SPKDVIREFTTKRIR
+405 S
-420 NSKYDMRVSEHVN
+420 
-433 LKPKMFADLES
+433 DLS
-444 QLNQA
+444 A
-449 VRRMS
+449 GA
-454 INSLERFPQIIISDD
+454 IS
-469 HDLVGALGAYIAKDN
+469 GALN
-484 KLFINSLIL
+484 
-493 DKKKHKAYL
+493 
-502 AAEKEPLSKYR
+502 
-513 IATLVHELYHWK
+513 
-525 DAIEYEQKYGKI
+525 
-537 TNQAEYAKAIS
+537 
-548 FHHKPSVDKLVSKGY
+548 
-563 NINEISRYAF
+563 
-573 VMYRKRKYD
+573 
-582 EVMTEYRTL
+582 
-591 MLLAGGIKNADKND
+591 DKND
-605 S
+605 PDYTRRYEHAEKYYEARRKNGIHAFVNKIHKNTGYPKKRLESIFKHVFINEYDLADGHHRFYPNFEMSQSFQRLLEGKNIQEHDVLMLKHEHLEFAIMKKIGYNYDEAHDLTNTKYNYSLAERYWREKNVDA

>member
-26 AIKYLMRLLAEG
+26 AVKYLMRLLAEG
-38 VKTEAAITK
+38 VKTEAAIAK

-57 LPELQPVLVEAA
+57 LPELKPALVEAA

-77 GVLTTAQV
+77 TMLTKAQV
-85 KLMGEQL
+85 ESMGEEL
-92 AGKWDESGMTLSE
+92 ADKWDESGMTLSE

-139 FDGYGDDGQN
+139 YDGYGDDGQN

-157 ISKQD
+157 ISRQE

-177 PRALAEQ
+177 LQALAEQ

-254 FIAKIKDDADI
+254 FIAKMKTDADI

-319 IEGEVAMQQQ
+319 IEGEVDMQQQ
-329 RDQVK
+329 RDQVR

-343 LPEARRA
+343 LPESRRA

-362 DGEDWRKYMR
+362 DGKDWRKYMR
-372 GYAGLGEVK
+372 GYAGLREAESRLSGIKHQLHAGKKSNEELMAENLVPPTDEFIESIAKKYGMTYTKGKKGE
-381 GRLHKA
+381 
-387 QLYKLPD
+387 D
-394 IDNEGTHNKYH
+394 
-405 SPKDVIREFTTKRIR
+405 
-420 NSKYDMRVSEHVN
+420 
-433 LKPKMFADLES
+433 
-444 QLNQA
+444 
-449 VRRMS
+449 
-454 INSLERFPQIIISDD
+454 RFYSDD
-469 HDLVGALGAYIAKDN
+469 GKPIYPPNNGAIGKE
-484 KLFINSLIL
+484 
-493 DKKKHKAYL
+493 
-502 AAEKEPLSKYR
+502 EKTVLP
-513 IATLVHELYHWK
+513 
-525 DAIEYEQKYGKI
+525 
-537 TNQAEYAKAIS
+537 
-548 FHHKPSVDKLVSKGY
+548 KGTV
-563 NINEISRYAF
+563 ISRYGSNRGVF
-573 VMYRKRKYD
+573 VSPAKTSLEERA
-582 EVMTEYRTL
+582 L
-591 MLLAGGIKNADKND
+591 PKNTREKNELHTFVLKND
-605 S
+605 VTCYKSIVAPWFAQKGRGVQLRLVNSLQELLDRGDLDEC

>member
-26 AIKYLMRLLAEG
+26 AVAYLQRLIASGMKFE
-38 VKTEAAITK
+38 EALDN
-47 VQQRYPNLST
+47 VQRHYGKLFT
-57 LPELQPVLVEAA
+57 LPELRPALVEAA

-77 GVLTTAQV
+77 TMLTKAQV
-85 KLMGEQL
+85 ESMGEEL
-92 AGKWDESGMTLSE
+92 ADKWDESGMTLSE

-139 FDGYGDDGQN
+139 YDGYGDDGQN

-177 PRALAEQ
+177 LQALAEQ

-254 FIAKIKDDADI
+254 FIAKMKTDADI

-319 IEGEVAMQQQ
+319 IEGEVDMQQQ
-329 RDQVK
+329 RDQVR

-343 LPEARRA
+343 LPESSRA

-372 GYAGLGEVK
+372 GYAGLREAENRLSGIKNQLHAGKKSNEELMAENLVPPTDEFIESIAKKYGMTYTKGKKGE
-381 GRLHKA
+381 
-387 QLYKLPD
+387 D
-394 IDNEGTHNKYH
+394 
-405 SPKDVIREFTTKRIR
+405 
-420 NSKYDMRVSEHVN
+420 
-433 LKPKMFADLES
+433 
-444 QLNQA
+444 
-449 VRRMS
+449 
-454 INSLERFPQIIISDD
+454 RFYSDD
-469 HDLVGALGAYIAKDN
+469 GKPIYPPNNGAIGKEEKTVLPKGTVVSRYGSNRGKYTSPDGTSLGER
-484 KLFINSLIL
+484 SL
-493 DKKKHKAYL
+493 DKKTRYDNELHRFKLTEEFECIEGVVAPWFDQVGRGIQYKFSKSIEQL
-502 AAEKEPLSKYR
+502 IKEGVL
-513 IATLVHELYHWK
+513 
-525 DAIEYEQKYGKI
+525 IEI
-537 TNQAEYAKAIS
+537 
-548 FHHKPSVDKLVSKGY
+548 
-563 NINEISRYAF
+563 
-573 VMYRKRKYD
+573 
-582 EVMTEYRTL
+582 
-591 MLLAGGIKNADKND
+591 
-605 S
+605 

>member
-1 MMATTDRLAQLIN
+1 MTTTDRLAQLIN
-14 KLNKSWRKDAKK
+14 KLNKSWRRDAKK
-26 AIKYLMRLLAEG
+26 AVAYLQRLIASGMKFE
-38 VKTEAAITK
+38 EALDN
-47 VQQRYPNLST
+47 VQRHYGKLFT
-57 LPELQPVLVEAA
+57 LQELKPALVEAA

-77 GVLTTAQV
+77 TMLTKAQV
-85 KLMGEQL
+85 ESMGEEL
-92 AGKWDESGMTLSE
+92 ADKWDESGMTLSE

-139 FDGYGDDGQN
+139 YDGYGDDGQN

-157 ISKQD
+157 ISRQD
-162 LPKYLQKVREATGND
+162 LPKYLQKVRVATGND
-177 PRALAEQ
+177 LQALAEQ

-254 FIAKIKDDADI
+254 FIAKMQKDADI

-319 IEGEVAMQQQ
+319 IEGEVDMQQQ
-329 RDQVK
+329 RDQVR

-343 LPEARRA
+343 LPESRRA

-362 DGEDWRKYMR
+362 DGEDWQGYMR
-372 GYAGLGEVK
+372 GYAGLREAES
-381 GRLHKA
+381 RL
-387 QLYKLPD
+387 QLYKPVELSEKTITD
-394 IDNEGTHNKYH
+394 EYQ
-405 SPKDVIREFTTKRIR
+405 SPKGSIKKFQTRKVK
-420 NSKYDMRVSEHVN
+420 NAAYDIHVSENVN
-433 LKPKMFADLES
+433 LKPKMLAEVNRQINKCIDLLGVRNKEALPKIVIAS
-444 QLNQA
+444 NDDLNDA
-449 VRRMS
+449 LGSYVACENKLY
-454 INSLERFPQIIISDD
+454 INSETLHR
-469 HDLVGALGAYIAKDN
+469 
-484 KLFINSLIL
+484 
-493 DKKKHKAYL
+493 KAY
-502 AAEKEPLSKYR
+502 EKYL
-513 IATLVHELYHWK
+513 ATLKNPASRNPLMTMLHEMIHWQ
-525 DAIEYEQKYGKI
+525 DARKYVAKFGEITQQDEYMAHIIEKHRI
-537 TNQAEYAKAIS
+537 
-548 FHHKPSVDKLVSKGY
+548 FVDKLVQKRY
-563 NINEISRYAF
+563 NFAEISDYASR
-573 VMYRKRKYD
+573 MYIGGRYD
-582 EVMTEYRTL
+582 EVMTEYRVKK
-591 MLLAGGIKNADKND
+591 LLG
-605 S
+605 

>member
-14 KLNKSWRKDAKK
+14 KLNKSWRRDAKK
-26 AIKYLMRLLAEG
+26 AVAYLQRLIASGMKFE
-38 VKTEAAITK
+38 EALDN
-47 VQQRYPNLST
+47 VQRHYGKLFT
-57 LPELQPVLVEAA
+57 LPELKPALVEAA

-77 GVLTTAQV
+77 TMLTKAQV
-85 KLMGEQL
+85 ESMGEEL
-92 AGKWDESGMTLSE
+92 ADKWDESGMTLSE

-139 FDGYGDDGQN
+139 YDGYGDDCQN

-157 ISKQD
+157 ISRQD

-177 PRALAEQ
+177 LQALAEQ
-184 RQAIDNIN
+184 RQAIDKIN

-207 YNKLLEAVQ
+207 YNELLEAVQ

-254 FIAKIKDDADI
+254 FIAKMKKDADI

-319 IEGEVAMQQQ
+319 IEGEVDMQQQ
-329 RDQVK
+329 RNQVR

-343 LPEARRA
+343 LPESRRA

-372 GYAGLGEVK
+372 GFSGFREAESRLSGIKNQLHAGKKSNEELMAENLVPPTDEFIESIAKKYGMTYTKGKQGEDRFYSDDGKPIYPPNNCAIGKEEKTVLPKGTVVSRYGSNRGKYTSPDGTSLGE
-381 GRLHKA
+381 R
-387 QLYKLPD
+387 
-394 IDNEGTHNKYH
+394 
-405 SPKDVIREFTTKRIR
+405 S
-420 NSKYDMRVSEHVN
+420 
-433 LKPKMFADLES
+433 
-444 QLNQA
+444 
-449 VRRMS
+449 
-454 INSLERFPQIIISDD
+454 
-469 HDLVGALGAYIAKDN
+469 
-484 KLFINSLIL
+484 L
-493 DKKKHKAYL
+493 DKKTRYDNELHRFKLTEEFECIEGVVAPWFDQVGRGIQYKFSKSIEQL
-502 AAEKEPLSKYR
+502 IKEGVL
-513 IATLVHELYHWK
+513 
-525 DAIEYEQKYGKI
+525 IEI
-537 TNQAEYAKAIS
+537 
-548 FHHKPSVDKLVSKGY
+548 
-563 NINEISRYAF
+563 
-573 VMYRKRKYD
+573 
-582 EVMTEYRTL
+582 
-591 MLLAGGIKNADKND
+591 
-605 S
+605 

>member
-14 KLNKSWRKDAKK
+14 KLNKSWRIEAKK
-26 AIKYLMRLLAEG
+26 AVKYLMRLLAEG
-38 VKTEAAITK
+38 VKTEAAIAK

-57 LPELQPVLVEAA
+57 LPELQPALVEAA

-77 GVLTTAQV
+77 SALTTAQI

-139 FDGYGDDGQN
+139 YDGYGDDGQN
-149 VYNGGKDI
+149 VYNDGKDI
-157 ISKQD
+157 ISRQD

-177 PRALAEQ
+177 LQALAEQ
-184 RQAIDNIN
+184 RQAIDKIN

-319 IEGEVAMQQQ
+319 IEGEVDMQQQ
-329 RDQVK
+329 RDQVR

-343 LPEARRA
+343 LPESRRA

-362 DGEDWRKYMR
+362 DGEDWQGYMR
-372 GYAGLGEVK
+372 GYAGLRKMKSRLSGIKLKLHAGKKSNEELMAENLVPPTDEFIESIAKMYGMTYTKGKKGE
-381 GRLHKA
+381 
-387 QLYKLPD
+387 D
-394 IDNEGTHNKYH
+394 
-405 SPKDVIREFTTKRIR
+405 
-420 NSKYDMRVSEHVN
+420 
-433 LKPKMFADLES
+433 
-444 QLNQA
+444 
-449 VRRMS
+449 
-454 INSLERFPQIIISDD
+454 RFYSDD
-469 HDLVGALGAYIAKDN
+469 GKPIYPPNNGAIGKE
-484 KLFINSLIL
+484 
-493 DKKKHKAYL
+493 
-502 AAEKEPLSKYR
+502 EKTVLP
-513 IATLVHELYHWK
+513 
-525 DAIEYEQKYGKI
+525 
-537 TNQAEYAKAIS
+537 
-548 FHHKPSVDKLVSKGY
+548 KGTV
-563 NINEISRYAF
+563 ISRYGGNAGKYASPEGTAMEARALSKQTREQNDLHTF
-573 VMYRKRKYD
+573 VLEKDVECLQSEVAPWFGQEGRGVQYRLQSSIESMLKRGELSEK
-582 EVMTEYRTL
+582 
-591 MLLAGGIKNADKND
+591 
-605 S
+605 

>member
-26 AIKYLMRLLAEG
+26 AVAYLQRLIASGMKFE
-38 VKTEAAITK
+38 EALDN
-47 VQQRYPNLST
+47 VQRHYGKLFT
-57 LPELQPVLVEAA
+57 LPELRPALVEAA

-77 GVLTTAQV
+77 TMLTKAQV
-85 KLMGEQL
+85 ESMGEEL
-92 AGKWDESGMTLSE
+92 ADKWDESGMTLSE

-139 FDGYGDDGQN
+139 YDGYGDDGQN

-157 ISKQD
+157 ISRQE

-177 PRALAEQ
+177 LQALAEQ

-254 FIAKIKDDADI
+254 FIAKMKTDADI

-319 IEGEVAMQQQ
+319 IEGEVDMKQQ
-329 RDQVK
+329 RDQVR

-343 LPEARRA
+343 LPESRRA

-357 LKAWE
+357 LKEWE
-362 DGEDWRKYMR
+362 DGKDWRKYMR
-372 GYAGLGEVK
+372 GYAGLREAESRLSGIKLQLHAGKKSDEELMAENLLPPTDEFIESIAKMYGMTYTKGKKGEDRFYSDDGAPIYPLNDGAVGDVK
-381 GRLHKA
+381 VITLKAGSGLVDRYGRSSGRYLS
-387 QLYKLPD
+387 P
-394 IDNEGTHNKYH
+394 EGTPIEQRSLSKDAKKQTYH
-405 SPKDVIREFTTKRIR
+405 VYKVIRDIENVEEGLIAPWFNDPGGGIQYRLPKTIDEL
-420 NSKYDMRVSEHVN
+420 SGY
-433 LKPKMFADLES
+433 LKE
-444 QLNQA
+444 
-449 VRRMS
+449 
-454 INSLERFPQIIISDD
+454 
-469 HDLVGALGAYIAKDN
+469 
-484 KLFINSLIL
+484 
-493 DKKKHKAYL
+493 
-502 AAEKEPLSKYR
+502 
-513 IATLVHELYHWK
+513 
-525 DAIEYEQKYGKI
+525 
-537 TNQAEYAKAIS
+537 
-548 FHHKPSVDKLVSKGY
+548 VDK
-563 NINEISRYAF
+563 
-573 VMYRKRKYD
+573 
-582 EVMTEYRTL
+582 
-591 MLLAGGIKNADKND
+591 
-605 S
+605 